1 VDTPS
6 PSAEVRGPSGDAFDL
21 LAIPP
26 AFGLDLAELSER
38 HRALSLSLH
47 PDRFAGQSAAVRR
60 AALQKAVAVNEAHR
74 TLRDPVSRAELLA
87 ARLGLAAPAG
97 PESLEFLEHV
107 MELREA
113 LAEASQARDEARL
126 VGLIQGTEA
135 ERDRASAALVVLLDG
150 LVSGGH
156 PEAMNS
162 PTSAVFEQIARLRY
176 AARFLEAA
184 RAELDDLS

>member
-21 LAIPP
+21 LAIRP
-26 AFGLDLAELSER
+26 AFAVDLAELSER

-60 AALQKAVAVNEAHR
+60 AALHRAVAVNEAHR
-74 TLRDPVSRAELLA
+74 TLRDPVSRAELLVR
-87 ARLGLAAPAG
+87 RLGLTAPAG

-126 VGLIQGTEA
+126 ATLMKGAEA
-135 ERDRASAALVVLLDG
+135 ERDRALADLVVLLDG
-150 LVSGGH
+150 PLPIGSSAT
-156 PEAMNS
+156 PSS
-162 PTSAVFEQIARLRY
+162 PPAAVFEQIARLRY
-176 AARFLEAA
+176 ATRFLEAA